1 MEAFILARKSKTIEP
16 SDTFDDS
23 HEYRC
28 LRCGDSWENPV
39 DKFYKSPQNLLKK
52 IQGMHHIVENV
63 LEKCLI
69 IMRENME
76 QTMPVYFYVI
86 N

>member
-1 MEAFILARKSKTIEP
+1 MERKSKTIDP

-28 LRCGDSWENPV
+28 LRCGATWENPV
-39 DKFYKSPQNLLKK
+39 NKFYKSPWS
-52 IQGMHHIVENV
+52 ESF
-63 LEKCLI
+63 EKNSRYVSLCI
-69 IMRENME
+69 KCVKEMFEIMKENME
-76 QTMPVYFYVI
+76 RIMHVFLCAT

>member
-39 DKFYKSPQNLLKK
+39 DKFYKSPWS
-52 IQGMHHIVENV
+52 ESF
-63 LEKCLI
+63 EKNSRLG
-69 IMRENME
+69 
-76 QTMPVYFYVI
+76 
-86 N
+86 